1 MNWNINEFVLTIVT
15 VTYRNII
22 ILYFG
27 YKIDMK
33 GKKMRGD
40 ICSYRHEVGREEEGG
55 GGSDVALT
63 VNYLDCW
70 ASFSAAAFA
79 ISSAVG
85 IPSLTIL
92 PKVSFW
98 SAMSSLVFSCSSCNN
113 LSPCSF
119 K

>member
-1 MNWNINEFVLTIVT
+1 MCRIRYVLTSCSLNWNINEFVLTIVT

-40 ICSYRHEVGREEEGG
+40 ICSYRHEVEREEEGG

-63 VNYLDCW
+63 VN
-70 ASFSAAAFA
+70 
-79 ISSAVG
+79 
-85 IPSLTIL
+85 
-92 PKVSFW
+92 
-98 SAMSSLVFSCSSCNN
+98 
-113 LSPCSF
+113 
-119 K
+119 